1 MSPLWLFPVLAV
13 VFGVAGAW
21 RWSRGGPA
29 RVAARAWLLLG
40 LIFGAVSVWL
50 HLGPGS
56 AG

>member
-13 VFGVAGAW
+13 VFGVAGVW

-29 RVAARAWLLLG
+29 RVAARAWLLLA

-56 AG
+56 VG